1 MSETGQQVVFNNCM
15 RADSYKF
22 LAECYFFP
30 DKRLRETLDN
40 CKTAIGG
47 VLTEVLSNA
56 PKAQELQRH
65 QIDFSRLFIGP
76 FKLLAP
82 PYGSVYLEDGK
93 FMGNSALA
101 AKELFSQEGLDVAIK
116 DAPDHIT
123 LELEFMYFLALKEAE
138 ARENADSEEADR
150 LGDLQASFL
159 GMHLGKWV
167 SEFTDKIKE
176 NAQTDFY
183 KVLAGATK
191 RFVLD
196 DLESLSGD
204 SNCEG

>member
-1 MSETGQQVVFNNCM
+1 MSGQQAVVKHCM
-15 RADSYKF
+15 RADSYKL
-22 LAECYFFP
+22 LAECYYFP
-30 DKRLRETLDN
+30 DAGLLETLKN

-47 VLTEVLSNA
+47 VLSDVLKNA
-56 PKAQELQRH
+56 PKADDLQRY

-93 FMGNSALA
+93 FMGNSSLA
-101 AKELFSQEGLDVAIK
+101 AKELFSQEGLNVVIK

-138 ARENADSEEADR
+138 ARENSDPEEADR
-150 LGDLQASFL
+150 LRDKQAAFL

-167 SEFTDKIKE
+167 SQFTDKMEE
-176 NAQTDFY
+176 NSQTEFY
-183 KVLAGATK
+183 KDLALATK
-191 RFVLD
+191 KFVLQ
-196 DLESLSGD
+196 DLGDLSID
-204 SNCEG
+204 SDF

>member
-1 MSETGQQVVFNNCM
+1 MTEEVVFNHCV
-15 RADSYKF
+15 RADSYKL
-22 LAECYFFP
+22 LAECYYFP
-30 DKRLRETLDN
+30 DDGLIETLEN

-47 VLTEVLSNA
+47 ILSEVLSNA
-56 PKAQELQRH
+56 PKADNLQSH

-101 AKELFSQEGLDVAIK
+101 ARELFAQEGLNVVVK

-138 ARENADSEEADR
+138 ARENSDSELADCLR
-150 LGDLQASFL
+150 DKQASFL
-159 GMHLGKWV
+159 GIHLGMWV
-167 SEFTDKIKE
+167 SQFGDNIVE
-176 NAQTDFY
+176 NAQTEFY
-183 KVLAGATK
+183 KALGRAT
-191 RFVLD
+191 RDFVLE
-196 DLESLSGD
+196 DLAKLSQE
-204 SNCEG
+204 C